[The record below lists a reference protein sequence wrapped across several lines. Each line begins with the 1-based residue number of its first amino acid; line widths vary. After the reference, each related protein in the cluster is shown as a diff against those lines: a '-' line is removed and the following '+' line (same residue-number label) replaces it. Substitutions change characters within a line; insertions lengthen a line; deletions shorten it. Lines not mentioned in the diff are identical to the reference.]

1 MADREGEVR
10 WDGLCSRDASAREGA
25 LENIKQAALK
35 KSEAAALGLK
45 ASSADP
51 ATAAATEGLLLSAA
65 IHKAGDGLNQM
76 LVRLLML
83 TKRCPFRDVREK
95 SEAILTSVQVKE
107 CILFF
112 LLVRAA
118 LTKAFEK
125 PLLEIKV

>member
-45 ASSADP
+45 ASSAD
-51 ATAAATEGLLLSAA
+51 TAAATEGLLLSAA